1 MAAAKD
7 GKLLC
12 DRDRPFDLKL
22 TPPAGGEQAIQSQST
37 EGGLSMT
44 GVSAAGAIECVPEG
58 SGFR

>member
-22 TPPAGGEQAIQSQST
+22 T
-37 EGGLSMT
+37 LSMT